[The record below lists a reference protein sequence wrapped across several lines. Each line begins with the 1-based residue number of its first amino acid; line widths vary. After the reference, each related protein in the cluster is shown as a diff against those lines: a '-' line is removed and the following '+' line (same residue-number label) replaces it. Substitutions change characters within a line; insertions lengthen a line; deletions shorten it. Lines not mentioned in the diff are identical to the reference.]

1 MKIVKINSG
10 FLSEMDLDSYILYLR
25 NTKWECEIFH
35 KDFLSRKD
43 SLSTSDFRE
52 DFSNQEKINSLIKQI
67 NIATTLNTYYDE
79 AYKKYTSLPTSD
91 EKIKLRDQLQRLEYY
106 INNLDNYFN
115 SDENKKELTNLEIK
129 IAIKAIICLASILT
143 SLSISIPATLIT
155 ALGFIILLLN
165 KDFSKHEELIQRKND
180 ALKVEEY
187 IDSSLELINQSLAK
201 KI

>member
-187 IDSSLELINQSLAK
+187 IDSSL
-201 KI
+201 